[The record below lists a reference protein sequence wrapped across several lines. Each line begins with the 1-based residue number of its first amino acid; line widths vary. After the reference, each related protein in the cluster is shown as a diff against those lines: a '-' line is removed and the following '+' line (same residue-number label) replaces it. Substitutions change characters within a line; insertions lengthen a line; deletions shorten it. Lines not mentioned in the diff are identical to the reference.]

1 MLLRSPT
8 CILLILFSIISP
20 LLTQAAESTASV
32 DSARTDMQ
40 TYRVSDTLEYVFE
53 KPGKFD
59 FIKNIP
65 SSFAAHG
72 KTYTQKKNYP
82 VLGAILASTA
92 FFVSVDPQFITN
104 SRSLAKDLHIQD
116 HGYST
121 NVSPIPKLDL
131 YFPGDLG
138 TSLYFI
144 GDGFTDLTID
154 ASFLTYGLV
163 KNDNRALQTASQITE
178 GLAVVGLYVQIMK
191 HSFCRESPGRS
202 SARGGV
208 WRLFHNPKDT
218 FTDVP
223 KYDAMPSGHL
233 ASSMLTLTVIAD
245 NYPEYK
251 FIRPLGYSLMSVLAF
266 QMMNNGVHWM
276 SDYPMGL
283 FIGYDVAKHVTQKG
297 RTIHVLSAP
306 GTSRKQSFFE
316 RMDIAPAQFENDGY
330 GVRSSFTF

>member
-1 MLLRSPT
+1 MRLHEKYEDA
-8 CILLILFSIISP
+8 ILVFNHAIDLQSNDPWAYAHRGETYCNWGKYENAIADFEHALA
-20 LLTQAAESTASV
+20 LDDKNDWALAGKGE
-32 DSARTDMQ
+32 
-40 TYRVSDTLEYVFE
+40 TYR
-53 KPGKFD
+53 
-59 FIKNIP
+59 I
-65 SSFAAHG
+65 
-72 KTYTQKKNYP
+72 
-82 VLGAILASTA
+82 
-92 FFVSVDPQFITN
+92 
-104 SRSLAKDLHIQD
+104 
-116 HGYST
+116 
-121 NVSPIPKLDL
+121 
-131 YFPGDLG
+131 
-138 TSLYFI
+138 I
-144 GDGFTDLTID
+144 GDYPKALID
-154 ASFLTYGLV
+154 
-163 KNDNRALQTASQITE
+163 
-178 GLAVVGLYVQIMK
+178 
-191 HSFCRESPGRS
+191 RS